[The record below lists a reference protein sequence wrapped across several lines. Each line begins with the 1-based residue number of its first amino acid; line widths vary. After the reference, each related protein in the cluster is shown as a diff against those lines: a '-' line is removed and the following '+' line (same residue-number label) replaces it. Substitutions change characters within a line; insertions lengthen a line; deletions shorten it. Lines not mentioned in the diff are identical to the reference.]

1 VIGNKNMKIGNVR
14 MEMSHFL
21 SQFREVSHSLS
32 QIGEMSHSL
41 SQIGEVSH
49 SLQKAVW
56 FES

>member
-1 VIGNKNMKIGNVR
+1 MIGNKNMKIGNVR

-21 SQFREVSHSLS
+21 SQFGEV
-32 QIGEMSHSL
+32 SHSL

>member
-41 SQIGEVSH
+41 
-49 SLQKAVW
+49 QKAVW

>member
-21 SQFREVSHSLS
+21 SQ
-32 QIGEMSHSL
+32 
-41 SQIGEVSH
+41 IGEVSH